1 MSEQA
6 SPPLA
11 SADVAIIGGGPAG
24 LAALQVL
31 RGHDLRLL
39 LIDEQPRVGGQI
51 TRQPPPGFK
60 LHQWLP
66 GRLYRGAKNLVR
78 DIEGALDVDW
88 HLATTVVGIETLATA
103 GGAPLFR
110 LWLHGPD
117 GIKPIAA
124 ARVLLA
130 PGCHELAVPFPGVN
144 LPGVSGVGAIQ
155 TFIKSQFLLPGRRF
169 VLAGAHP
176 LQLIVADQILKA
188 GGDIAAVVF
197 AQRPAEL
204 ARRAWPG
211 WPVLVRDWPKFA
223 APLAILRKLKARR
236 IPIRFGYVVAAAQGK
251 DGLEQV
257 TIKPVDND
265 NKLCTDVMGESFACD
280 SLGLGYGFV
289 ASAELARQLGADIDW
304 DQQRG
309 FWLCRHDT
317 QMQSSRR
324 GLYVAGEIT
333 GVDGADA
340 AIAKGR
346 VAALALLADLKPD
359 APGTSQNLAAAR
371 RHLKHSLRFAAY
383 LQRFA
388 APPWPALMQLP
399 HADTLLCRCE
409 CITKAEVDTAMREDV
424 LDGEINAL
432 KLATRAGMGHC
443 QGRLCAPFL
452 NLLTATNGFEA
463 SQAFTARMPAK
474 PVPIRDL
481 LSLSKQ

>member
-1 MSEQA
+1 MNKQA
-6 SPPLA
+6 SPA
-11 SADVAIIGGGPAG
+11 SCRADVAIIGGGPAG
-24 LAALQVL
+24 LAALKVL
-31 RGHDLRLL
+31 RGHELQLM
-39 LIDEQPRVGGQI
+39 LIDEQPKVGGQI
-51 TRQPPPGFK
+51 TRQPPPGFQ
-60 LHQWLP
+60 LSQWLP
-66 GRLYRGAKNLVR
+66 GRLYRAAKKLVR
-78 DIEGALDVDW
+78 DMESAPDVAW
-88 HLATTVVGIETLATA
+88 HLSTAVIGIEALTA
-103 GGAPLFR
+103 DDSAPLFR

-117 GIKPIAA
+117 GIRPVHA

-130 PGCHELAVPFPGVN
+130 PGCHELAVPFPGAT

-155 TFIKSQFLLPGRRF
+155 AFLKSQLLLPGKRF

-176 LQLIVADQILKA
+176 LQWIVADQILQA

-197 AQRPAEL
+197 SQRRGAL

-223 APLAILRKLKARR
+223 APLVILRRLIARR
-236 IPIRFGYVVAAAQGK
+236 VPIRFGHVVTAAEGK
-251 DGLEQV
+251 DRLEQV
-257 TIKPVDND
+257 TVKPVDGNGR
-265 NKLCTDVMGESFACD
+265 LRVDVPGESFSCD

-289 ASAELARQLGADIDW
+289 ASAELARQLGADTHC

-309 FWLCRHDT
+309 FWLCRHDA

-359 APGTSQNLAAAR
+359 APGTPQELAAAR
-371 RHLKHSLRFAAY
+371 RHLKRTLRFASY
-383 LQRFA
+383 LQRLA

-399 HADTLLCRCE
+399 QADSLLCRCE
-409 CITKAEVDTAMREDV
+409 SITKAEIDTAMREHV

-432 KLATRAGMGHC
+432 KLATRAGMGLC

-452 NLLTATNGFEA
+452 NLLMATDELA
-463 SQAFTARMPAK
+463 SSQAFTARMPAK